1 MSENNLISNLQSSIS
16 DEFNCLKES
25 FTIEKGKNI
34 EHGDPL
40 NYHVALLLCTFFG
53 FLGVDR
59 FYLGKIGAGIL
70 KLILLIF
77 SPYLILTSG
86 WDTGEVGGLFG
97 FFGSVMLLIWWL
109 NDWFKLLYNKTK
121 DGHGRPL
128 AGSDRK
134 ESIVLVLMAFSGI
147 NHYFYL
153 RYTWLGVAKIL
164 IVVLFLG
171 LDGVGSSLFLSVF
184 MIWWIIDFYLI
195 LSGRFVRDAKGIL
208 INNVGEK
215 YQIVALIMS
224 ALGGLFG
231 LDRFYLGH
239 RTLGLLKLFTFG
251 GMFLWYFLDMA
262 LILLNIIKDNNGKS
276 LIQG

>member
-1 MSENNLISNLQSSIS
+1 MSDTDSISNTKHAILG
-16 DEFNCLKES
+16 EFDCLKQS
-25 FTIEKGKNI
+25 FSIEKSKNVD
-34 EHGDPL
+34 HGDPL
-40 NYHVALLLCTFFG
+40 NYHVALLLSTYLG

-59 FYLGKIGAGIL
+59 FYLGKVGTGLL
-70 KLILLIF
+70 KLVTI
-77 SPYLILTSG
+77 
-86 WDTGEVGGLFG
+86 GGLG
-97 FFGSVMLLIWWL
+97 IWWL
-109 NDWFKLLYNKTK
+109 IDWFNLLYDRTE

-128 AGSDRK
+128 AERDRK
-134 ESIVLVLMAFSGI
+134 EITILALMAFSGI

-153 RYTWLGVAKIL
+153 GYTWLGVSKIIIL
-164 IVVLFLG
+164 VLALLFAAWDLSI
-171 LDGVGSSLFLSVF
+171 LSLLFFSVF
-184 MIWWIIDFYLI
+184 IIWWIIDFYLI

-251 GMFLWYFLDMA
+251 GMFIWYFLDMA
-262 LILLNIIKDNNGKS
+262 LILLNVIKDNKGKS
-276 LIQG
+276 LIQS